1 LEQSHAGY
9 TNPIPGNRILG
20 KEIKSHKKANMHIKK
35 TGWLVVLLLVGLSS
49 QAQEGFINWSANPQ
63 PHAASPKFAKESA
76 VVLYD
81 KRMHVY
87 RPDDKQGLRVV
98 LTNYKLIKINDDK
111 GVEMYNRTYIP
122 VPNNGGVSGIK
133 ARVIS
138 PSGKI
143 TNLPEN
149 KILEVEEEG
158 RRYKKF
164 ALEGVESGCEIE
176 YMYTTDKDLYFFGL
190 EMLQNSASPTEKA
203 DFVLM
208 VPEHLLFSVKG
219 YNGVSV
225 AKDTIINGNRIVTA
239 SCDNISALEDE
250 KYGERTP
257 MLKNLQY
264 KLSYN
269 LAKDKNARLFTWNDM
284 AKNVYTNY
292 TTATDKENKAI
303 GEFVKG
309 LKLTGSETVEQK
321 IVALE
326 DYIKSNI
333 NVDKEAISEDA
344 GIIDRIVKSKVADN
358 DGMIKLFLLSLE
370 KMGIRYQIVY
380 PSKRNDLPLDEKL
393 ENFRLAEEVALYF
406 PETDKFLE
414 PVNLTLRYPY
424 IDPFLASTRGLFIRP
439 TSIGSFKSA
448 IASFDT
454 IPIQPVNM
462 SSHDMSAA
470 LRFNA
475 NMDSVIIHS
484 KQQLLGYGAMY
495 YRPAFSFLPK
505 DKVEEFT
512 LDMIRQVA
520 KSENIK
526 NVKVENTAMSDYL
539 LNKPLSVEA
548 DITTGALVE
557 QAGGKLL
564 LKIGEVIGPQEQMY
578 QEKPRQLPITMAYPH
593 NLDRDISLEIP
604 AGYYVKN
611 PDDIKFSATDLPGDQ
626 ATMGFIASYT
636 ITGNRLQIKVHE
648 FYNLVNYPVTMFEPF
663 KKIINASA
671 DFNKVVLVLEKKK

>member
-1 LEQSHAGY
+1 
-9 TNPIPGNRILG
+9 
-20 KEIKSHKKANMHIKK
+20 MHIKK
-35 TGWLVVLLLVGLSS
+35 TGWLIALLCVSLSG
-49 QAQEGFINWSANPQ
+49 QAQEGFINWSAHPQ
-63 PHAASPKFAKESA
+63 PHTVSPAYAKESA
-76 VVLYD
+76 VVLSD

-87 RPDDKQGLRVV
+87 QPHEKQGLRVM

-122 VPNNGGVSGIK
+122 VPNNGGVSDIK

-138 PSGKI
+138 PTGKI
-143 TNLPEN
+143 TNLPDN
-149 KILEVEEEG
+149 KILDVEEEG

-203 DFVLM
+203 AFVLV

-219 YNGVSV
+219 YNGVGVS
-225 AKDTIINGNRIVTA
+225 KDTIINGKRIVTA
-239 SCDNISALEDE
+239 TCDNISALEDE

-269 LAKDKNARLFTWNDM
+269 LAKDNNTRLFTWNDM
-284 AKNVYTNY
+284 AKNVYSNY
-292 TTATDKENKAI
+292 TNVTDKEAKAI
-303 GEFVKG
+303 GDFLKG
-309 LKLTGSETVEQK
+309 LKLNGNESAEQK

-326 DYIKSNI
+326 DYIKSTI

-344 GIIDRIVKSKVADN
+344 GVIDRIVKTKVADN
-358 DGMIKLFLLSLE
+358 DGMIKLFLMSFE
-370 KMGIRYQIVY
+370 KLGIRYQIVY
-380 PSKRNDLPLDEKL
+380 PSKRNDLPLDEKF
-393 ENFRLAEEVALYF
+393 ENFRLAEDLVLYF
-406 PETDKFLE
+406 PDTDKFLE
-414 PVNLTLRYPY
+414 PVNFSLRYPY
-424 IDPFLASTRGLFIRP
+424 IDPFMTATRGLFIRP

-448 IASFDT
+448 VATFDT
-454 IPIQPVNM
+454 IPAQPVNL
-462 SSHDMSAA
+462 SSHDMAVS
-470 LRFNA
+470 LTFNA
-475 NMDSVIIHS
+475 TMDSVKIHS

-495 YRPAFSFLPK
+495 YRPAFTFLPK

-512 LDMIRQVA
+512 LDIIRQVA
-520 KSENIK
+520 KSEDIK
-526 NVKVENTAMSDYL
+526 NVKVENTAMTDYL
-539 LNKPLSVEA
+539 LNKPLNIEA
-548 DITTGALVE
+548 DITSGTLVE

-593 NLDRDISLEIP
+593 NLDRDINLEIP

-611 PDDIKFSATDLPGDQ
+611 PDDIKFSATDLPDDQ
-626 ATMGFIASYT
+626 ATMGFISSYT
-636 ITGNRLQIKVHE
+636 ITGNTLKIKIHE
-648 FYNLVNYPVTMFEPF
+648 FYNLVNYPITMFEPF